1 MIITSVNEKPGMIN
15 LGQHQSSRRRCLGL
29 SQVLSKQYI
38 PFTLKA
44 IYQDLSKPVRA
55 IP

>member
-1 MIITSVNEKPGMIN
+1 MTSVNGKPGLIH

-29 SQVLSKQYI
+29 SRVLSEQYM
-38 PFTLKA
+38 PFSLRA

>member
-1 MIITSVNEKPGMIN
+1 MTSVNGKPGMIN
-15 LGQHQSSRRRCLGL
+15 LGQHQSLRTRCFGL
-29 SQVLSKQYI
+29 SQVLREQGI
-38 PFTLKA
+38 PFALRA

>member
-1 MIITSVNEKPGMIN
+1 MTSVNSKPGMIHS
-15 LGQHQSSRRRCLGL
+15 GQHQSSRRRCLGL
-29 SQVLSKQYI
+29 SRVLGKLYMTFS
-38 PFTLKA
+38 LRA